1 MDIELNDYEDLMLSQ
16 SEAYAKAAELLG
28 IKESEVTDYIINNH
42 QWRRDDTEY
51 QYMGY
56 DCGDCYTGGDIKK
69 GIIRGNYLV
78 IYAISPNYKQL
89 SVRIKK

>member
-1 MDIELNDYEDLMLSQ
+1 MDIKLNDYEDLMLSQ
-16 SEAYAKAAELLG
+16 TEAYAKAAELLG
-28 IKESEVTDYIINNH
+28 INESEVTDYIISNCQWH
-42 QWRRDDTEY
+42 QNDMEY

-56 DCGDCYTGGDIKK
+56 DCGDCYMGGDIKK

-78 IYAISPNYKQL
+78 IYATSPNYKQL